1 MFLKKLQF
9 LNIILFTLL
18 FLQSCST
25 FSSKKEE
32 SEAVKTVIGDNKKR
46 LEPNLKERAEKFEGE
61 MIFGGKKKQNNTFDF
76 ATSNVLWRAS
86 IEALD
91 FIPLA
96 NASYSGG
103 VIVTDWYSPS
113 LTSNEQVKIEVNFL
127 SSDLKPSSIN
137 VKSFK
142 KTCENNTLKCKTISG
157 DKNFNEKI
165 KSSIFNKARELNIQK
180 ETKK

>member
-1 MFLKKLQF
+1 MFQKKNKF
-9 LNIILFTLL
+9 LSIIFILA
-18 FLQSCST
+18 FLQSCSV
-25 FSSKKEE
+25 FSKKNEE
-32 SEAVKTVIGDNKKR
+32 SEAVKTVLGEKKR
-46 LEPNLKERAEKFEGE
+46 LEPNLRTRAEKYEGTLLL
-61 MIFGGKKKQNNTFDF
+61 GGKKKDSNTFDF

-113 LTSNEQVKIEVNFL
+113 LSSNEQVKIEVNFL

-142 KTCENNTLKCKTISG
+142 KTCENSTLKCKTVSG

-165 KSSIFNKARELNIQK
+165 KSSIFNKARELNIEK

>member
-1 MFLKKLQF
+1 MFQKKNKF
-9 LNIILFTLL
+9 LNIIFIFV
-18 FLQSCST
+18 FLQSCSV
-25 FSSKKEE
+25 FSKKNEE
-32 SEAVKTVIGDNKKR
+32 SQAVKKVFGEKKKR
-46 LEPNLKERAEKFEGE
+46 LEPNLRERAEKYEGTLLL
-61 MIFGGKKKQNNTFDF
+61 GGKKKGNNTFDF

-103 VIVTDWYSPS
+103 IIVTDWYSPS
-113 LTSNEQVKIEVNFL
+113 LSSNEQVKIEVNFL

-142 KTCENNTLKCKTISG
+142 KTCETSSLKCKTVSG

-165 KSSIFNKARELNIQK
+165 KSSIFNKARELNIEK